1 MATTPYIPPD
11 VIVSHMIASGSIQVG
26 DVYALKRSFAS
37 FRDFIDMNEQSIV
50 DACFP
55 PQISTVILGSQMN
68 IPRTAMLVKAVLEGS
83 ATSVGS
89 IASKTLFFGGP
100 PKTFAQFDKTFTVL
114 NHLTTLAETAVRA
127 GKATWTLARWI
138 LYLCLIYLRSIVTD
152 EGAIQAIAGDDRR
165 AFAEHLGE
173 YCSRSIQY
181 SMNPFIDP
189 NDEDDA
195 EHVHELVGLA
205 YEVWLHS
212 DAIVIS

>member
-1 MATTPYIPPD
+1 MATLYIPPD

-55 PQISTVILGSQMN
+55 PQISTSILGSQMN
-68 IPRTAMLVKAVLEGS
+68 IPRTAMLLKAVLEGN

-89 IASKTLFFGGP
+89 VASKHALLFFGGP

-114 NHLTTLAETAVRA
+114 NHLTTLAETAVRT

-138 LYLCLIYLRSIVTD
+138 LYLCLIYLRSVVTD
-152 EGAIQAIAGDDRR
+152 EGAVQAVAGDTRR
-165 AFAEHLGE
+165 AFAEHVGE

-181 SMNPFIDP
+181 SMNPFDP
-189 NDEDDA
+189 NDDDA
-195 EHVHELVGLA
+195 EHVHDLVGLA

-212 DAIVIS
+212 DDSY